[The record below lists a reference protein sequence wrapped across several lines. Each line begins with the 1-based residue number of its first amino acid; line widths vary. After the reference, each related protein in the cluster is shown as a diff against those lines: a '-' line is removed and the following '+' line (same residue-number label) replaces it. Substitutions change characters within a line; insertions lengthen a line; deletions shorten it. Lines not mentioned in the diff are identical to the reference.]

1 MDAFPAFFPLKGR
14 RVVIAGQ
21 GEPAEARARLFAGS
35 PAQVVRIDGQAAL
48 EPAAYQ
54 GAPLAFIASHDED
67 FARQAAAAARA
78 GGAAVNVFDRPALS
92 DFHTPAIVD
101 RGPVVAAI
109 GTSGS
114 APLMAQLLR
123 AEVEARVPEA
133 AGRIAT
139 LLGERRAALTSAFP
153 DLVQRRSFLRAVLA
167 GPVARAAE
175 AGDMVAGGAALDRL
189 IAAGWTSVGRAWLIA
204 LPAAEDLISLRAQ
217 RALNF
222 ADVIVASG
230 EASVLIAMHARR
242 DAERRTPET
251 AGAAEIADL
260 VRAGALVSVVDPPAT
275 LAAALANE
283 RVAVET
289 LNPAPP
295 AA

>member
-1 MDAFPAFFPLKGR
+1 M
-14 RVVIAGQ
+14 
-21 GEPAEARARLFAGS
+21 
-35 PAQVVRIDGQAAL
+35 VRIDGQAAF
-48 EPAAYQ
+48 EPNAYE
-54 GAPLAFIASHDED
+54 GAPLAFIASQDEN
-67 FARQAAAAARA
+67 FAREAAAAARA
-78 GGAAVNVFDRPALS
+78 GGAMVNVFDRPALS

-101 RGPVVAAI
+101 RGQVVAAI

-167 GPVARAAE
+167 GPVGRAAE
-175 AGDMVAGGAALDRL
+175 AGDMTAGGAALDRL
-189 IAAGWTSVGRAWLIA
+189 IAAGWTSVGRAWLITQ
-204 LPAAEDLISLRAQ
+204 PAAEDLISLRAQ

-222 ADVIVASG
+222 ADVVVAPG
-230 EASVLIAMHARR
+230 EASVLIAMHTRR
-242 DAERRTPET
+242 DAERRTLET
-251 AGAAEIADL
+251 ASPVEIADWVRGGRL
-260 VRAGALVSVVDPPAT
+260 VAVIDPPAT
-275 LAAALANE
+275 LAGALGDEGIAI
-283 RVAVET
+283 ET

-295 AA
+295 AT

>member
-1 MDAFPAFFPLKGR
+1 MDAFPAFFPLRGR

-35 PAQVVRIDGQAAL
+35 PAQLVRIDGQEAL
-48 EPAAYQ
+48 EPTAYQ
-54 GAPLAFIASHDED
+54 GAALAFIASHDEG
-67 FARQAAAAARA
+67 FAREAAAAARA
-78 GGAAVNVFDRPALS
+78 GGAMVNVFDRPALS

-133 AGRIAT
+133 AGRLAT

-167 GPVARAAE
+167 GPVARATE
-175 AGDMVAGGAALDRL
+175 AGDMAAGGAALDRL
-189 IAAGWTSVGRAWLIA
+189 IAAGWTSVGRAWLITQ
-204 LPAAEDLISLRAQ
+204 PADEDLISLRAQ

-222 ADVIVASG
+222 ADVVVASG
-230 EASVLIAMHARR
+230 EASVLIALHARR
-242 DAERRTPET
+242 DAERRTFET
-251 AGAAEIADL
+251 AGPAEIADL
-260 VRAGALVSVVDPPAT
+260 VRAGRLVAVIDPPAT
-275 LAAALANE
+275 LAGALAEE

-289 LNPAPP
+289 LNPAPLP
-295 AA
+295 A